1 MTMAATG
8 KKNEVANEVPK
19 IPTSAE
25 LLRLAQENSEKE
37 KSLKANPPKK
47 R

>member
-1 MTMAATG
+1 MAEG
-8 KKNEVANEVPK
+8 KKGEPIDVPK

-25 LLRLAQENSEKE
+25 LLKLAQEQAAKE
-37 KSLKANPPKK
+37 KALKQEPPKK